1 MDKNGTLCYL
11 NANVNLEINGMG
23 NIAPNLSNVQMGESG
38 IYNTNNAYA
47 QMDHSGVDI
56 LASLLKNVLE
66 DNISILQFL
75 NVFAFQ
81 DSNGMESFVFSV
93 IMVELGMLQH

>member
-1 MDKNGTLCYL
+1 MDKNGTLYYL
-11 NANVNLEINGMG
+11 NVNANQVINGMD
-23 NIAPNLSNVQMGESG
+23 NIAPNLSDVQMAESG
-38 IYNTNNAYA
+38 IFNINNASA
-47 QMDHSGVDI
+47 QMDHFGVDM
-56 LASLLKNVLE
+56 LASPLKNALE

-93 IMVELGMLQH
+93 TMEELGM